1 MIMNRCIVNP
11 IIGGVNLPLPMML
24 PPWAPIEYSCQQQMN
39 MPELSSQASVLSSHH
54 TMASIPGFISH
65 IAPIFFGMFSYL
77 VSAITN
83 LALPMATQIQ
93 NLGETLLTAC
103 VLLSVIQASIALYQ
117 YRYDVRG
124 QLVFPLGVEDCCEI
138 KEDTTDGE
146 TELYSNNDNED
157 TNNDE
162 IGDILSEIRDEPS
175 NTMPQLLKKMN
186 KALVLLLPWIVRNIH
201 MLLTRNAHLFHIGFI
216 ITLARFLE
224 DIMQDEKGDE
234 DEYNSPTFFQKVN
247 DRRRISKK
255 DKDPLRV
262 LLIGDSLAIGIGCVE
277 RFDAHK
283 DNSVPMMLVEKTQ
296 IAGQYP
302 HANKKLQGPVFPAA
316 FARSLSHH
324 YKQPVHWR
332 SAGVDGGDIND
343 INRFCIDV
351 LNDEVASEGC
361 FANGSSGYVSGPPDI
376 VVVIFGI
383 NDLKHLLASSLSH
396 PFSGSKKKEGSG
408 GGIIHKFRHSMDAL
422 LNEIHARAPNAIV
435 VFPAM
440 PVQSYH
446 KNSVVNIFPLGMVWD
461 AVLGFFLRQKK
472 NLANK
477 RENCIYLDLT
487 AQEIANWYKTNNEE
501 EEGSYFFGNNFD
513 SVRSSALL
521 SSDGVHPNKRMY
533 ALWAET
539 VGRKF
544 CDCVA
549 PLLAVADDESVKTE

>member
-1 MIMNRCIVNP
+1 LEI
-11 IIGGVNLPLPMML
+11 
-24 PPWAPIEYSCQQQMN
+24 PP
-39 MPELSSQASVLSSHH
+39 
-54 TMASIPGFISH
+54 G
-65 IAPIFFGMFSYL
+65 
-77 VSAITN
+77 
-83 LALPMATQIQ
+83 
-93 NLGETLLTAC
+93 LT
-103 VLLSVIQASIALYQ
+103 
-117 YRYDVRG
+117 
-124 QLVFPLGVEDCCEI
+124 LGVEDCCES
-138 KEDTTDGE
+138 KEDTADGE
-146 TELYSNNDNED
+146 TELYSNNNNED

-162 IGDILSEIRDEPS
+162 IGNILSEIRDEPS

-255 DKDPLRV
+255 EKDPLRV

-277 RFDAHK
+277 HFDAHK
-283 DNSVPMMLVEKTQ
+283 DNSVPMMLVERTQ

-302 HANKKLQGPVFPAA
+302 HANKLQGPVFPAA
-316 FARSLSHH
+316 FARSLSRH

-343 INRFCIDV
+343 INRFCIDL
-351 LNDEVASEGC
+351 LNDEVASKGC
-361 FANGSSGYVSGPPDI
+361 LASGSSGYVSGPPDI

-396 PFSGSKKKEGSG
+396 PFSGSKKSKGSDG
-408 GGIIHKFRHSMDAL
+408 AGIIHKFRHSMDAL
-422 LNEIHARAPNAIV
+422 LNEIHAKAPNAIV

-487 AQEIANWYKTNNEE
+487 AQEIANWYKANNEE
-501 EEGSYFFGNNFD
+501 EEGSSFFGNNFD
-513 SVRSSALL
+513 SIRSSALL

-549 PLLAVADDESVKTE
+549 PLLAVADDESMKTE